1 MATVG
6 ERIRKLRIAQGFT
19 QARLAEILHVSKAA
33 VCKWESNTNL
43 PKVMELKNM
52 NSPFHVSADYLL
64 GLANRSAIEQL
75 GSEKKLE
82 AMAGY
87 FHQLESPE
95 RKQACIDFVISQF
108 NEQEAVKIEAEK
120 IQRALDEPAEAVLD
134 MNIIVDSSLDFQ
146 GVDKS

>member
-6 ERIRKLRIAQGFT
+6 ERIKKLRIAQGFT

-75 GSEKKLE
+75 GSEKKLK

-87 FHQLESPE
+87 LHQLESPE
-95 RKQACIDFVISQF
+95 RKQACIDFVISQL

-146 GVDKS
+146 GMDKS

>member
-43 PKVMELKNM
+43 PKIMELKNM
-52 NSPFHVSADYLL
+52 SSLFHVSADYLL

-95 RKQACIDFVISQF
+95 RQQACIDFVISQF

>member
-6 ERIRKLRIAQGFT
+6 ERIKKLRIAQRFT

-75 GSEKKLE
+75 GSEKKLK

-87 FHQLESPE
+87 LHQLESPE
-95 RKQACIDFVISQF
+95 RKEACIDFGSSQV

-146 GVDKS
+146 GMDKS

>member
-6 ERIRKLRIAQGFT
+6 ERIKKLRIAQGFT

-43 PKVMELKNM
+43 PKVMERKNM

-75 GSEKKLE
+75 GSEKKLK

-87 FHQLESPE
+87 LHQLESPE

-146 GVDKS
+146 GMDKS